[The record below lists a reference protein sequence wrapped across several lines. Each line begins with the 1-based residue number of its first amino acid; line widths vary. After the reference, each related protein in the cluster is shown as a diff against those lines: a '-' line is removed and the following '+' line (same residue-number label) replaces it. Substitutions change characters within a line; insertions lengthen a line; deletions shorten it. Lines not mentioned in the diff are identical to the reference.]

1 LHIFT
6 YMSQEPQITPESKV
20 VEVTTMQEEMVINE
34 AQKVEQVPATAT
46 ANMTIVNP
54 VEDVKKS
61 EIPSSTSKSNGDYQY
76 TSEQRTIAILTHL
89 GGIMFGF
96 VPSLVVY
103 LIQEKEGFV
112 KENAKSALNFQI
124 SIIIYAAI
132 CFVLTFILIGILGFM
147 ALGVFLVVMPIIAAI
162 KTSDG
167 KVYQYPLTINLIK

>member
-1 LHIFT
+1 
-6 YMSQEPQITPESKV
+6 MSQEPINPTESKV
-20 VEVTTMQEEMVINE
+20 VEVSAAQDEIVINE
-34 AQKVEQVPATAT
+34 SQKVEQVPATAT

-61 EIPSSTSKSNGDYQY
+61 EIPSPTPQSKGDYEY

-132 CFVLTFILIGILGFM
+132 CFILAFILIGILGFM
-147 ALGVFLVVMPIIAAI
+147 ALGVFLIVMPIIAAI